1 MISVLIKDKVDQFLI
16 EELKKRKILV
26 RDNYNTPDTLL
37 KEVKENEILIV
48 RSATKVTKEV
58 IDAAAQTGI
67 LNLIIRAGVGMDN
80 IDVDY
85 AQSKGIMVA
94 NTPEAS
100 SAAVAELVLAHVLV
114 LARKMVLANLG
125 LREKK
130 WVKKQCKGIEIS
142 GKTLGIIGMG
152 RIGQTLAQ
160 KANALGMEILYS
172 DIMGPMDVEPTWKFI
187 SVDELISQSDFIS
200 LHVPSNQDG
209 KFLIGK
215 SELKKM
221 KKSAFLIN
229 TARGNLVDEN
239 ALIEALDKG
248 DIAGAGID
256 VYCHEPCENIKL
268 LQHERISATPH
279 IGAATEEAQSR
290 IGQQILQLIEEYR
303 NSKESRE
310 LADGRN

>member
-67 LNLIIRAGVGMDN
+67 LNLIIRAGVGIDN

-130 WVKKQCKGIEIS
+130 WVKKQCKGTEIF

>member
-67 LNLIIRAGVGMDN
+67 LNLIIRAGVGIDN

-125 LREKK
+125 LRERK
-130 WVKKQCKGIEIS
+130 WVKRQCKGIEIS

>member
-67 LNLIIRAGVGMDN
+67 LNLIIRAGVGIDN

-130 WVKKQCKGIEIS
+130 WVKKQCKGTEIS

>member
-67 LNLIIRAGVGMDN
+67 LNLIIRAGVGIDN

-239 ALIEALDKG
+239 ALIEALDKD